1 VINVVLDRESVSQER
16 AIDRVKTGL
25 WALALGAVSGLACV
39 GVRLTFRFLQWIF
52 LQNSGLLPQAA
63 SLLSPGRRLLTPI
76 FGAFCATAVLWGVRR
91 WSRAKPP
98 VEYVEAVRFE
108 EGRIPFASTLWR
120 TIASAF
126 SVATGAAIGREGS
139 MIQFAAAVTSWVGA
153 RSPLRCVSLSRQVAY
168 GAAAAVAAAYQAPA
182 AGVFFA
188 LEIVLGEWLWTEMP
202 QLALASG
209 AGWLVSRLIL
219 GAGPL
224 FVVHGTVSLSAA
236 SLWAVPL
243 ALLLGVCGP
252 LYQKLVRSACF
263 AARWPLALVWGGL
276 AVGLLGLSHTT
287 VWGNGDL
294 ALLNVLKGNEAMVSV
309 ALILGLRLIAT
320 TVCVGT
326 GTVGGVFTPTLF
338 AGASIGFASACL
350 VHSTASVLLAI
361 VGLSSLLAA
370 VTHAPFMAAFMAI
383 ELTGQ
388 YQLFPWLLLLNCLAW
403 LVARKFSNHSLYAI
417 ATPAPLSS

>member
-1 VINVVLDRESVSQER
+1 VTTSVFNQELFSHSHMAER
-16 AIDRVKTGL
+16 AKAGI
-25 WALALGAVSGLACV
+25 WALALGVVSGLACV

-52 LQNSGLLPQAA
+52 LQNSRLLPQAA

-76 FGAFCATAVLWGVRR
+76 VGALCATAVLWAEQR
-91 WSRAKPP
+91 WSQAEPA
-98 VEYVEAVRFE
+98 VEYVEAVRFDG
-108 EGRIPFASTLWR
+108 GRIPFASTLWR
-120 TIASAF
+120 TISSAF
-126 SVATGAAIGREGS
+126 SIATGAAIGREGS

-153 RSPLRCVSLSRQVAY
+153 RSPVRCVPLSRQVAY

-188 LEIVLGEWLWTEMP
+188 LEIVLGEWLWIEMP

-224 FVVHGTVSLSAA
+224 FVVHSTVSLSTAA
-236 SLWAVPL
+236 LWAVPL
-243 ALLLGVCGP
+243 TLLLGVFGP
-252 LYQKLVRSACF
+252 LYQKLLRSVRF
-263 AARWPLALVWGGL
+263 AGCWPLALLWGGL
-276 AVGLLGLSHTT
+276 VIGLLSLSHTT
-287 VWGNGDL
+287 VWGNGDV
-294 ALLNVLKGNEAMVSV
+294 ALLNVLKGNEAMASV

-320 TVCVGT
+320 TVCVGS

-338 AGASIGFASACL
+338 AGASIGLVSAHL
-350 VHSTASVLLAI
+350 LHFIDPILLAI
-361 VGLSSLLAA
+361 VGLSTLLSA
-370 VTHAPFMAAFMAI
+370 VTHAPFMAAFMAV

-403 LVARKFSNHSLYAI
+403 LIAKKISNHSLYAI
-417 ATPAPLSS
+417 ATPAPISS

>member
-1 VINVVLDRESVSQER
+1 VANVVLNRELVSQER
-16 AIDRVKTGL
+16 AIDRIKTGL
-25 WALALGAVSGLACV
+25 WALVLGMVSGLACV

-52 LQNSGLLPQAA
+52 VQNSGLLPHAA
-63 SLLSPGRRLLTPI
+63 SLVSPGRRLLTPI
-76 FGAFCATAVLWGVRR
+76 VGALCATVVLWLVQR
-91 WSRAKPP
+91 WSRGERP
-98 VEYVEAVRFE
+98 VEYVEAVRLE
-108 EGRIPFASTLWR
+108 EGRIPFVSTLWR
-120 TIASAF
+120 TISSAF

-139 MIQFAAAVTSWVGA
+139 MIQFAASVTSWVGA

-188 LEIVLGEWLWTEMP
+188 LEIVLGEWLWTEIP

-224 FVVHGTVSLSAA
+224 FEVHDTVSLSATA
-236 SLWAVPL
+236 LWAVPL

-252 LYQKLVRSACF
+252 LYQTLLRSARF

-287 VWGNGDL
+287 VWGNGDQ
-294 ALLNVLKGNEAMVSV
+294 ALLNILKGNEAMASV

-320 TVCVGT
+320 TVCVGA

-338 AGASIGFASACL
+338 AGASIGFAAACL
-350 VHSTASVLLAI
+350 VHSTAPVLLAI
-361 VGLSSLLAA
+361 VGLSALLSA
-370 VTHAPFMAAFMAI
+370 VTHAPFMAAFMAA

-388 YQLFPWLLLLNCLAW
+388 YQLFPGLLLLNCLAW
-403 LVARKFSNHSLYAI
+403 LIARKLSNHSLYAI
-417 ATPAPLSS
+417 ATPAPVSS

>member
-1 VINVVLDRESVSQER
+1 VIPAVFNRELVSGR
-16 AIDRVKTGL
+16 GVRDRVRAGL
-25 WALALGAVSGLACV
+25 WALTLGTVSGIACV
-39 GVRLTFRFLQWIF
+39 GVRLTFRLLQWIF

-63 SLLSPGRRLLTPI
+63 SLLSPSRRLLTPI
-76 FGAFCATAVLWGVRR
+76 AGALCATAVLWGVQR
-91 WSRAKPP
+91 WSQGEPS

-108 EGRIPFASTLWR
+108 EGRIPFASTFWR
-120 TIASAF
+120 TVSSAF
-126 SVATGAAIGREGS
+126 SVASGAAIGREGS

-153 RSPLRCVSLSRQVAY
+153 RSPLRCVPLSRQVAY

-188 LEIVLGEWLWTEMP
+188 LEIVLGEWLWSEIP

-224 FVVHGTVSLSAA
+224 FVVHGTVPLSTAT
-236 SLWAVPL
+236 LWTVPL

-252 LYQKLVRSACF
+252 LYQKLLRSARF
-263 AARWPLALVWGGL
+263 AGRWPLALLWGGL
-276 AVGLLGLSHTT
+276 IVGLLSLSRTT
-287 VWGNGDL
+287 VWGNGDM
-294 ALLNVLKGNEAMVSV
+294 ALLNVLKGDEAVASV

-320 TVCVGT
+320 TLCVGT

-338 AGASIGFASACL
+338 AGASLGLIAAHLLHAGGPM
-350 VHSTASVLLAI
+350 LLAI
-361 VGLSSLLAA
+361 VGLSTLLSA
-370 VTHAPFMAAFMAI
+370 VTHAPFMAAFMGV

-388 YQLFPWLLLLNCLAW
+388 YHLFPWLLSLNCLSW
-403 LVARKFSNHSLYAI
+403 LVARKLSNHSLYAI
-417 ATPAPLSS
+417 ATPAPISS

>member
-1 VINVVLDRESVSQER
+1 VINGVLDREQVSQQR
-16 AIDRVKTGL
+16 AMDRVKTCV
-25 WALALGAVSGLACV
+25 WALVLGTASGLACV

-52 LQNSGLLPQAA
+52 LKNSGLLPQAA
-63 SLLSPGRRLLTPI
+63 SLLSPGRRLLIPI
-76 FGAFCATAVLWGVRR
+76 VGAFCATAVLWAVQR
-91 WSRAKPP
+91 WLRAEPP
-98 VEYVEAVRFE
+98 VEYVEAVRFDG
-108 EGRIPFASTLWR
+108 GRIPFASALWR

-139 MIQFAAAVTSWVGA
+139 MIQFAAAVTSWIGA
-153 RSPLRCVSLSRQVAY
+153 RSPLRCVSLSQQVAY

-188 LEIVLGEWLWTEMP
+188 IEIVLGEWLWAEMP

-224 FVVHGTVSLSAA
+224 FAAPATVSLSAA
-236 SLWAVPL
+236 ALWAVPL

-252 LYQKLVRSACF
+252 LYQKLLRSVCF
-263 AARWPLALVWGGL
+263 AGRWPLALVWGGL
-276 AVGLLGLSHTT
+276 TVGVLGLSHTT
-287 VWGNGDL
+287 VWGNGDQ
-294 ALLNVLKGNEAMVSV
+294 ALMNILKGNEAVASV

-320 TVCVGT
+320 AVCVGT

-350 VHSTASVLLAI
+350 VHSNAPILLAI
-361 VGLSSLLAA
+361 VGLSALLAA
-370 VTHAPFMAAFMAI
+370 VTHAPFMAACMAV

-403 LVARKFSNHSLYAI
+403 VVAKKLSHHSLYAI
-417 ATPAPLSS
+417 ATPAPVSS

>member
-1 VINVVLDRESVSQER
+1 VTNVVLDRELISQGR
-16 AIDRVKTGL
+16 AIDSLKTGL
-25 WALALGAVSGLACV
+25 WALVLGTVSGLACV

-52 LQNSGLLPQAA
+52 LKNSGLLPQAA

-76 FGAFCATAVLWGVRR
+76 VGALCATAVLWVVRR
-91 WSRAKPP
+91 WSRGEPT
-98 VEYVEAVRFE
+98 VEYVEAVRFD
-108 EGRIPFASTLWR
+108 EGRIPFVSTLWR
-120 TIASAF
+120 TVASAF

-153 RSPLRCVSLSRQVAY
+153 RSPLRNVSLSRQVAY

-188 LEIVLGEWLWTEMP
+188 LEIVLEEWLWTEMP

-224 FVVHGTVSLSAA
+224 FAVRGTVSLAA
-236 SLWAVPL
+236 TALWAVPL

-252 LYQKLVRSACF
+252 LYQKLLRSARF

-276 AVGLLGLSHTT
+276 AVGLLGLSHTK
-287 VWGNGDL
+287 VWGNGDM
-294 ALLNVLKGNEAMVSV
+294 ALLNVLKGNEAVASV

-320 TVCVGT
+320 TVCVGA

-338 AGASIGFASACL
+338 AGASIGFAAAYL
-350 VHSTASVLLAI
+350 VHSNAPVLLAI
-361 VGLSSLLAA
+361 VGLSALLSA
-370 VTHAPFMAAFMAI
+370 VTHAPFMAAFMAV

-388 YQLFPWLLLLNCLAW
+388 YQLLPGLLLLNCLAR
-403 LVARKFSNHSLYAI
+403 LTARKLSSHSLYAI
-417 ATPAPLSS
+417 ATPEPVSS